1 MGGFAIRRQHLI
13 LGLGWPN
20 LISVGRILLV
30 PLLVALVLSEDR
42 GAAYAAA
49 AIFLAGAL
57 SDGLDGYLAR
67 RYGTRTRT
75 GEWLDPLADKVFVA
89 APLVALSALGRF
101 PVWVAVV
108 ILVREVGVTLLRTML
123 GRRGIAMPAS
133 NLAKWKTSFQ
143 LVAITL
149 YLLPLASG
157 WTPVRLGVL
166 TVALGLTIWTGI
178 DYLIRAMRFRG
189 VAPAPYEEK
198 RL

>member
-1 MGGFAIRRQHLI
+1 M
-13 LGLGWPN
+13 
-20 LISVGRILLV
+20 
-30 PLLVALVLSEDR
+30 
-42 GAAYAAA
+42 
-49 AIFLAGAL
+49 
-57 SDGLDGYLAR
+57 
-67 RYGTRTRT
+67 
-75 GEWLDPLADKVFVA
+75 FVA
-89 APLVALSALGRF
+89 APLVALSALVRF

-166 TVALGLTIWTGI
+166 AVALGLTIWTGI

-189 VAPAPYEEK
+189 AAPAPHEEK